1 MAQFDE
7 RLNALSFPYDL
18 DNILIICDDTDPL
31 QFAVKING
39 TTILETTLYPD
50 SSETVNVSDL
60 AEFILENIQSE
71 HVADVGFWLDGVF
84 EDGTTVIPSKA
95 DIDSNADTFCRK
107 NFLSL
112 LKGAKTTY
120 IGGDE
125 YLSYY
130 STTAVTPIISCLW
143 VNPDTGETRQA
154 AGIVAM
160 ITHHGGSLYTFR
172 FVLGSFICAAGGF
185 ILHSYTVSTG
195 EREQEYILHTPIDCD
210 PFSLLFENNFGMSE
224 TFHFFGTTVKE
235 LKPTRS
241 TASFSGKTRNYR
253 VEAVPTWKCETG
265 ILSEAVQPL
274 FADLC
279 AATKV
284 WREDNAQEVTITEN
298 EHKISNDRYE
308 IKRGTLTFRESK
320 RTTLHKPLEQG
331 ATFDQTFDN
340 TFD

>member
-60 AEFILENIQSE
+60 SEFILENIQPE

-95 DIDSNADTFCRK
+95 DIDSGADSFCLTHY
-107 NFLSL
+107 LSL
-112 LKGAKTTY
+112 LKGTKPTY
-120 IGGDE
+120 IGTDE
-125 YLSYY
+125 YLSFY
-130 STTAVTPIISCLW
+130 TTTEEIPSVSCLW
-143 VNPDTGETRQA
+143 INPDTGATQEA
-154 AGIVAM
+154 AGSVAM
-160 ITHHGGSLYTFR
+160 RTHHGSGLYTIRVVPGNFQR
-172 FVLGSFICAAGGF
+172 PDAGF
-185 ILHSYTVSTG
+185 ILHSFKVTVGT
-195 EREQEYILHTPIDCD
+195 REQDYILHTPTDCE
-210 PFSLLFENNFGMSE
+210 PLTLKFQNNFGVHE
-224 TFHFFGTTVKE
+224 NFHFFGTYEKE
-235 LKPTRS
+235 LKPTRN
-241 TASFSGKTRNYR
+241 TASFGGKTRNYK
-253 VEAVPTWKCETG
+253 VEAVPTWKCNTG